1 MNLGE
6 EDGVTGRL
14 VSFAMGAAVV
24 LGLTGCQPSL
34 ATVEGQVRYQG
45 QPLPGGSI
53 IFYCA
58 DGQIVRGLIAP
69 DGRYQVVNVP
79 YGTARV
85 AIQAHRAQPE
95 GLRLP
100 QKLPPVKDG
109 PISPAGLPPNDP
121 RVVPLPARY
130 AYPEESGLSL
140 LVDRSVITQDFELKP

>member
-1 MNLGE
+1 MTRQRVGFVIL
-6 EDGVTGRL
+6 
-14 VSFAMGAAVV
+14 AAACVV
-24 LGLTGCQPSL
+24 LSGCQPSL

-100 QKLPPVKDG
+100 QKLPPVKNG

-140 LVDRSVITQDFELKP
+140 LVDRPGVIWDWELSP

>member
-6 EDGVTGRL
+6 EGGVTGRL
-14 VSFAMGAAVV
+14 VSFVMGAAV
-24 LGLTGCQPSL
+24 LGLTGCQPPL

-45 QPLPGGSI
+45 QPLRGGSI
-53 IFYCA
+53 ILYCA

-85 AIQAHRAQPE
+85 AIQAHGAQPD

-100 QKLPPVKDG
+100 QKLPPVRNG
-109 PISPAGLPPNDP
+109 PISPAGLPPSDP

-130 AYPEESGLSL
+130 AYPEESGLTL
-140 LVDRSVITQDFELKP
+140 LVDRPVVNWDWDLSP

>member
-1 MNLGE
+1 MARQRVGFVIL
-6 EDGVTGRL
+6 
-14 VSFAMGAAVV
+14 AAACVV
-24 LGLTGCQPSL
+24 LSGCQPSL

-100 QKLPPVKDG
+100 QKLPPVQNG

-121 RVVPLPARY
+121 RVVALPARY
-130 AYPEESGLSL
+130 AYPEESGLVL
-140 LVDRSVITQDFELKP
+140 LVDRRVITQDFELKP